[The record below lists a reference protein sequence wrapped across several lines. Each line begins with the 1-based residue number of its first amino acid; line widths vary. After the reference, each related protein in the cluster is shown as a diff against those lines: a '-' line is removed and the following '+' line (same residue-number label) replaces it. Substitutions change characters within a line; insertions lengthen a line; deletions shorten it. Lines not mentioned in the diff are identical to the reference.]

1 MKPLRLY
8 EVPLEKERVLD
19 VESVLQDSDWY
30 GGVNKA
36 NQRTRIFESTACI
49 VAMKGTAFQRGGL

>member
-8 EVPLEKERVLD
+8 EAPLEKERVLD

-30 GGVNKA
+30 GGRGKA

-49 VAMKGTAFQRGGL
+49 VAM